1 MRILLLPI
9 ALIYHIVLT
18 IRHKLYDWHILKSTR
33 FEKPV
38 ICVGNLNLGGTGK
51 TPHTEYLIELLKNDY
66 HLATL
71 SSGYGRR
78 SKGFR
83 LADTSCTYEDL
94 GDEPLQYFT
103 KYPDIQVAVDKNR
116 ADGIMHLLWE
126 QGVEIVLLDDA
137 FQHRR
142 IDAGLNILLT
152 DYQHLYCDDF
162 LFPAGNLRDVK
173 SAAKRADIIV
183 VSKAPKSMNEEEKQ
197 QVANKLKPTEKQK
210 VFFSYL
216 EYNKLKPL
224 TASARQ
230 FDADSAASVLLF
242 CGIANPNP
250 LIDSLNKQYKH
261 LEIMTF
267 ADHHPYS
274 ENDVNAILKLFENM
288 SREKKIIVTTE
299 KDAARLTNSPYLCQF
314 ETTTLY
320 ALPVSVR
327 FHEEE
332 KFNKEILNYVRKNSH
347 DRWLY
352 QTKNQ

>member
-1 MRILLLPI
+1 MRFLLLPI
-9 ALIYHIVLT
+9 SVIYHIVLT
-18 IRHKLYDWHILKSTR
+18 IRHKLYDWHILRSKR

-51 TPHTEYLIELLKNDY
+51 TPHTEYLIELLRNDY

-71 SSGYGRR
+71 SSGYGRK
-78 SKGFR
+78 SKSFR
-83 LADTSCTYEDL
+83 LADASCTYEDL

-116 ADGIMHLLWE
+116 AEGITHLLWE
-126 QGVEIVLLDDA
+126 QGVEVVLLDDA

-152 DYQHLYCDDF
+152 DYQYLYCDDF
-162 LFPAGNLRDVK
+162 LFPAGNLRDIR

-183 VSKAPKSMNEEEKQ
+183 VSKSPETMNVEEQQ
-197 QVANKLKPTEKQK
+197 QVADKLKPTNKQK

-216 EYNKLKPL
+216 DYDKLKPL
-224 TASARQ
+224 TAKAEQ
-230 FDADSAASVLLF
+230 CDADSAESVLLF
-242 CGIANPNP
+242 CGIASPNP
-250 LIDSLNKQYKH
+250 LIDKLKKQYKH
-261 LEIMTF
+261 LEVMTF
-267 ADHHPYS
+267 ADHHPYT
-274 ENDVNAILKLFENM
+274 ENDVKSILKHFESLNG
-288 SREKKIIVTTE
+288 EKKIIVTTE

-314 ETTTLY
+314 ETSPLY
-320 ALPVSVR
+320 ALPVRVR

-332 KFNKEILNYVRKNSH
+332 KFNKEIMNYVRKNSN

-352 QTKNQ
+352 